1 MTKRQNQ
8 RGDQLGRIKQYMQT
22 NAITPPIARATAL
35 LTEVNTLHDG
45 MLAHGSEQD
54 GGGNTFRSGSTQ
66 RKLLRKEILATVT
79 EISETARALDP
90 AQHPG
95 VRDLFRL
102 NQARDSYQNLVNTT
116 SGFLDQLAAAPV
128 KALFTDRGFPADFET
143 ALEAKLTAFAAATG
157 IKWQG
162 RQTKKTGTA
171 GLDEMNRR
179 AVVVVHELSAIVTKH
194 LRLTNPTLL
203 PVWEV
208 AARAYV
214 PAVTTPETP
223 PDGSGSGSGSGS
235 TPPPAGS

>member
-1 MTKRQNQ
+1 MNKRQNQ
-8 RGDQLGRIKQYMQT
+8 RGDQLGRIKQYILDH
-22 NAITPPIARATAL
+22 AITPPIPRATAL

-45 MLAHGSEQD
+45 MLAHGSEQE

-66 RKLLRKEILATVT
+66 RRALRKEILFTVT
-79 EISETARALDP
+79 EMSDTAKGLDP

-102 NQARDSYQNLVNTT
+102 NNARDSYQNLVNTA
-116 SGFLDQLAAAPV
+116 SAFLDQLEAAPV
-128 KALFTDRGFPADFET
+128 KALFTDRGYPADFET

-162 RQTKKTGTA
+162 RQTKKMGTA
-171 GLDEMNRR
+171 GLDELNRR
-179 AVVVVHELSAIVTKH
+179 AVVVVHELNAIVLKH
-194 LRLTNPTLL
+194 LRTADPTLI
-203 PVWEV
+203 PVWEA

-223 PDGSGSGSGSGS
+223 PDESGGGGS